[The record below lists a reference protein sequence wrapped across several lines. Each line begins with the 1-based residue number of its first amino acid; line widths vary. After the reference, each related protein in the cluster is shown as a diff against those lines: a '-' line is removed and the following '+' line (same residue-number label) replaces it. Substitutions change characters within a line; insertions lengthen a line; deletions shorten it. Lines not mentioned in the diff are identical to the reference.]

1 MEKLLGG
8 TQSLDAEIWISWP
21 GSQDRAAQVRR
32 WATDMDPFVAPAK
45 GTMAAALAGLTGP
58 TLDAFSLSV
67 PEAVVR
73 TNVVGAPLESMSSD
87 LLAELG
93 SVPWLLFVKDSDGS
107 PLLPPVLADN
117 QIACGDH
124 GFSSPTILQ

>member
-45 GTMAAALAGLTGP
+45 GTMAADLAGLTGP

-67 PEAVVR
+67 PEAGVR
-73 TNVVGAPLESMSSD
+73 TNVVGAPFESLASE
-87 LLAELG
+87 LRAELG
-93 SVPWLLFVKDSDGS
+93 SGPWLLFGKDSDGAPIS
-107 PLLPPVLADN
+107 LGV
-117 QIACGDH
+117 H
-124 GFSSPTILQ
+124 RSELQTL